1 MNDLLESEN
10 DLKLSTTKKIIQKN
24 VIQNNEIYIN
34 ILAFYKQTRPK
45 CNVWK
50 DNPASTVHQ
59 WNTLRN
65 IITSGKVLIVVN
77 TQIVF

>member
-10 DLKLSTTKKIIQKN
+10 YLNLSTKKN

-77 TQIVF
+77 TQVVS

>member
-1 MNDLLESEN
+1 MIYLNQKMILN
-10 DLKLSTTKKIIQKN
+10 CQQQKKTNTKN